1 MLTFDERQ
9 SFPFFGA
16 SDETQ
21 AIGRTYYAICTPNF
35 FTGFSTLL
43 PKPQV
48 RSEFNA
54 LQGKPVSEEARCS
67 LSS

>member
-9 SFPFFGA
+9 NFSFFGA

-21 AIGRTYYAICTPNF
+21 AIGRTYYAICTPNL
-35 FTGFSTLL
+35 FTGFSPVL

-48 RSEFNA
+48 ESEFNA
-54 LQGKPVSEEARCS
+54 LQGKPVSEDIRRS